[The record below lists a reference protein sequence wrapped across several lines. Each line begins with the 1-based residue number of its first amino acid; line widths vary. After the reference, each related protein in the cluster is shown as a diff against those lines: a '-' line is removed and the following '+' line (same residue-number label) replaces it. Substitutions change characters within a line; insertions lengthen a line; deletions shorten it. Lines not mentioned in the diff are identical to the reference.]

1 MCTTALS
8 DQDRDDIKLLDER
21 VVASAL
27 GVSQRTVQGW
37 RQKGCGGPPYIHI
50 GTWVKYPLTALREFI
65 RFRRKGNGGSA
76 TPQGRP

>member
-1 MCTTALS
+1 MCITALS

-37 RQKGCGGPPYIHI
+37 RQRGCDGPPYIHI
-50 GTWVKYPLTALREFI
+50 GRRVKYPLSDLRDFI
-65 RFRRKGNGGSA
+65 RSHGKRNGSS
-76 TPQGRP
+76 TT